1 MFISHKSNTIK
12 AIGDTERDCRRNT
25 KRMSLEDY
33 WPWIASITSGDPS
46 VIDYSGEDYTVVECT
61 DEDVEQRLIQLSD
74 YIVHQ
79 PMKDSIYNIK
89 WQNDLGDAEE
99 ILDQAGKSYDPKQYV
114 QSHLIPD
121 DTAKDA
127 RLLSDEWTLIRAE
140 RDRLLANSDWTQGGD
155 SPLASGKKTEW
166 ATYRTKLRDV
176 PKDQKDKTTYAS
188 ITWPSQPS

>member
-33 WPWIASITSGDPS
+33 WPWIASITSGDPP

-89 WQNDLGDAEE
+89 YYETKRDSE
-99 ILDQAGKSYDPKQYV
+99 IEGVKS
-114 QSHLIPD
+114 HFICD

-127 RLLSDEWTLIRAE
+127 RILADEWVRIRRE
-140 RDRLLANSDWTQGGD
+140 RDKLLAETDWMSFSD
-155 SPLASGKKTEW
+155 SPTMSEANK
-166 ATYRTKLRDV
+166 TYRQKLRDL
-176 PKDQKDKTTYAS
+176 PSDQSSKKTYAD
-188 ITWPSQPS
+188 ITWPTKP

>member
-1 MFISHKSNTIK
+1 MSNKSNTIK
-12 AIGDTERDCRRNT
+12 AIGETERDCRRNT

-33 WPWIASITSGDPS
+33 WPWIASITSGDPP

-89 WQNDLGDAEE
+89 YYETKRDSE
-99 ILDQAGKSYDPKQYV
+99 IEGVKS
-114 QSHLIPD
+114 HFICD

-127 RLLSDEWTLIRAE
+127 RILADEWVRIRRE
-140 RDRLLANSDWTQGGD
+140 RDKLLTESDWTQAND
-155 SPLASGKKTEW
+155 SPLTDANVAKWK
-166 ATYRTKLRDV
+166 TYRTSLRDL
-176 PKDQKDKTTYAS
+176 PSDQSSKTKYS
-188 ITWPSQPS
+188 DITWPTKP